1 MLPYPSL
8 PVGTLGTGGP
18 GRAGTAAAEEQL
30 LELAEVEGDV
40 QMVRVDEWGEEAGRK
55 YELESRAEVGWVG
68 VKPLFDSCGSES
80 GEWDRFG

>member
-1 MLPYPSL
+1 M
-8 PVGTLGTGGP
+8 GTPGTGGP

-40 QMVRVDEWGEEAGRK
+40 QMVKVDEWGEEAGRK
-55 YELESRAEVGWVG
+55 CEPASQVDVGWVG
-68 VKPLFDSCGSES
+68 VDPLFDSWGSES